1 MNDKHL
7 PDASAEN
14 PWLPLRQLTPA
25 RIALGRTGT
34 SLPTRPQLDFQYAH
48 AQARDAVHLPFDHAA
63 ISDGLRQRG
72 RDSLLLH
79 SAAADRH
86 VYLQRPDLGRR
97 LDEASVQR
105 LREHAAGY
113 DGQIDLAIVVA
124 DGLSALAVQRHTL
137 LLPRTPGGT
146 GAGRRLVAVAGGPG
160 GTGTGGGGRRDR

>member
-113 DGQIDLAIVVA
+113 DGQIDLA
-124 DGLSALAVQRHTL
+124 
-137 LLPRTPGGT
+137 
-146 GAGRRLVAVAGGPG
+146 
-160 GTGTGGGGRRDR
+160 